1 MKVEMKRLPHYQ
13 QTELPQFQTDGA
25 CAVDLYANCEQDVIL
40 HSLQKGKIPSGIAIS
55 LPPNVAAVIIPRSS
69 TGSKGFSLSN
79 SVGLID
85 SDYQG
90 EIGIEI
96 RNTSDESI
104 TIEKGMR
111 LAQMLFLPVLKPEF
125 VEVSEFSTTTARGE
139 NGWGSTGK

>member
-1 MKVEMKRLPHYQ
+1 MKIEIKRLQHYKQ
-13 QTELPQFQTDGA
+13 ENLPQFQTAGA
-25 CAVDLYANCEQDVIL
+25 CAVDLYANAESNITL
-40 HSLQKGKIPSGIAIS
+40 NRLQKAMIPSGIAIS
-55 LPPNVAAVIIPRSS
+55 LPPNVAAIIIPRSS

-90 EIGIEI
+90 EIGISI
-96 RNTSDESI
+96 RNTSSETI

-111 LAQMLFLPVLKPEF
+111 IAQMMFVPVLKPEF
-125 VEVSEFSTTTARGE
+125 VEVTEFSEKTDRGE